1 MASRLW
7 LGAALLV
14 CGTAAPA
21 GAQTMTAAGFLDGL
35 GTFYPQTAPNDTT
48 RAIGTGLFRLDP
60 TIKWT
65 NWRIDASVEARWDT
79 HDMTAATAAYWDR
92 TIQRPALTVRRLSAA
107 WTRGAITLD
116 LGKQFIRWGKT
127 DIVVP
132 TERFAPRDYLEVV
145 NTELL
150 GVTAARLA
158 LTNDKNAFE
167 LVFTP
172 RMTPSRTPLF
182 DQRWV
187 VAPGETQG
195 LPLVDGGAEYPG
207 GPQIGARWNRL
218 ARRLEYSLSFFKG
231 FSHLPEFEVGVL
243 PDPALEIR
251 RTYAK
256 LTSVGGDVAVPLPWF
271 TLKAESAWLTSP
283 SPATE
288 EFILYVIQVERQAGE
303 WLFIGGYAGDIVT
316 AEGTAV
322 RFSPDRGMT
331 RAFVGRASYTIDTN
345 RSVLFET
352 VARQNG
358 DGFLGR
364 VEYSQALGAHG
375 RVTGGFRLIR
385 GDPEDFLGQYRR
397 NSSGYFSWRYSF

>member
-1 MASRLW
+1 MA
-7 LGAALLV
+7 
-14 CGTAAPA
+14 P
-21 GAQTMTAAGFLDGL
+21 DGI
-35 GTFYPQTAPNDTT
+35 AW
-48 RAIGTGLFRLDP
+48 RAVSST
-60 TIKWT
+60 
-65 NWRIDASVEARWDT
+65 
-79 HDMTAATAAYWDR
+79 
-92 TIQRPALTVRRLSAA
+92 
-107 WTRGAITLD
+107 
-116 LGKQFIRWGKT
+116 
-127 DIVVP
+127 
-132 TERFAPRDYLEVV
+132 
-145 NTELL
+145 
-150 GVTAARLA
+150 
-158 LTNDKNAFE
+158 
-167 LVFTP
+167 
-172 RMTPSRTPLF
+172 
-182 DQRWV
+182 
-187 VAPGETQG
+187 
-195 LPLVDGGAEYPG
+195 
-207 GPQIGARWNRL
+207 
-218 ARRLEYSLSFFKG
+218 SLSFFKG
-231 FSHLPEFEVGVL
+231 YSHLPEFAVLVL

-283 SPATE
+283 APATE

-322 RFSPDRGMT
+322 RFSPDRGLT